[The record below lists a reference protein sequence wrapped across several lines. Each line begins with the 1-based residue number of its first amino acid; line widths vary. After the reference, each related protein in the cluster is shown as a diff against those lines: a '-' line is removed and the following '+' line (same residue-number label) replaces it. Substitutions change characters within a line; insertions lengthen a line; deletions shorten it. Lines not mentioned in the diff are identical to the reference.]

1 MSDNALTGRMLDIH
15 ADYELAPHMV
25 VFSHGFGVERTARGL
40 FTDIVEALPE
50 GYGYVLFDYYDITD
64 KTVNI
69 SSFEDQQRML
79 LSIIA
84 WLSEQ
89 ATVDDIS
96 LVAHSMGCVVAAMAQ
111 APEINRAVMLA
122 PPLHVNSQTRD
133 YFMSKFGVER
143 RGELW
148 VIPRSD
154 GTTSIIP
161 EAMFNEM
168 EDMQADQ
175 LLLDYAAVQPYA
187 LMIPTHDD
195 VLGHVDYNELALDEN
210 ISAQTIDNANHN
222 FTDEAR
228 PVLTKAVI
236 DWLVA

>member
-1 MSDNALTGRMLDIH
+1 MSDNALGGRMLDIH

-25 VFSHGFGVERTARGL
+25 VFSHGFGVERTSRGL
-40 FTDIVEALPE
+40 FTDIVKELPE
-50 GYGYVLFDYYDITD
+50 GYGYVLFDYYDIAD

-69 SSFEDQQRML
+69 ATFEDQQRML
-79 LSIIA
+79 LSIVA

-89 ATVDDIS
+89 SSVEDIS

-111 APEINRAVMLA
+111 PPEINRAVMLA
-122 PPLHVNSQTRD
+122 PPLHINAQTRD
-133 YFMSKFGVER
+133 FFMNKFGVER
-143 RGELW
+143 RGDLW
-148 VIPRSD
+148 VIQRSD

-161 EAMFNEM
+161 EAMFEEM

-187 LMIPTHDD
+187 LLLPTHDD

-210 ISAQTIDNANHN
+210 VSAQTIDDANHN

-228 PVLTKAVI
+228 QATVKAVI
-236 DWLVA
+236 DWLIA